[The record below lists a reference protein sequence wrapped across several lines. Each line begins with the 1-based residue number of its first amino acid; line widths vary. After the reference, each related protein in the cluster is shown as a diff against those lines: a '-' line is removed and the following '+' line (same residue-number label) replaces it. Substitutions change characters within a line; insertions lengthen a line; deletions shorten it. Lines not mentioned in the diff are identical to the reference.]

1 MVPKLIRRHQLEA
14 NLGISRSTIYQMMAS
29 GEFPKPLRIGRRAV
43 GWRVEDIEKWLE
55 EMQEQSNG

>member
-1 MVPKLIRRHQLEA
+1 MVPKLLRRHQLEA

>member
-29 GEFPKPLRIGRRAV
+29 GEFPKPLKIGRRAV

>member
-1 MVPKLIRRHQLEA
+1 MVPKLLRRHQLEA

-29 GEFPKPLRIGRRAV
+29 GEFPKPLKIGRRAV

-55 EMQEQSNG
+55 EMQERSND

>member
-1 MVPKLIRRHQLEA
+1 MVPKLLRRHQLEA

-29 GEFPKPLRIGRRAV
+29 GEFPKPLKIGRRAV